1 MNGLTVINSLPFC
14 FILFS
19 LFYSFLKFKIFLL
32 KELMSIG
39 NEERRNK
46 GEKNL
51 NRNTK
56 YKHIIFKWLK
66 YLIENSNRDILCGH
80 RNLMIK
86 FTDFMA
92 IVMMAIFKP
101 KKAHFNPQNVVSSFW
116 ISYLFIYFPFFRFF
130 LELYIFF
137 LLLLCE

>member
-46 GEKNL
+46 GEKKN
-51 NRNTK
+51 
-56 YKHIIFKWLK
+56 
-66 YLIENSNRDILCGH
+66 
-80 RNLMIK
+80 
-86 FTDFMA
+86 
-92 IVMMAIFKP
+92 
-101 KKAHFNPQNVVSSFW
+101 
-116 ISYLFIYFPFFRFF
+116 
-130 LELYIFF
+130 
-137 LLLLCE
+137 